1 MPWPQEI
8 QEAEDRMNGAKVELL
23 AYVESKEPRDR
34 DRHHGLVAKLL
45 GAIREF
51 EERVADQ
58 LKVKK

>member
-1 MPWPQEI
+1 MPWPPEI
-8 QEAEDRMNGAKVELL
+8 QEAEDRMNKAKAELL

-34 DRHHGLVAKLL
+34 DKHRHLVARLL

-58 LKVKK
+58 LKTKK